1 MIMLTDDYYHDY
13 DDYDGYDDYDADY
26 DDYDDDYDDYDGYD
40 DDYDNKLASRML
52 DIGAV
57 SRWNKKALTS
67 R

>member
-1 MIMLTDDYYHDY
+1 MMSMMIKIIMMVMMIMMMIIMSMMVI
-13 DDYDGYDDYDADY
+13 
-26 DDYDDDYDDYDGYD
+26 GYD

-57 SRWNKKALTS
+57 SQWNKKALTS